1 MRGIRR
7 RVLPAV
13 LAGCLLLIAG
23 CATTQPVQPVASS
36 STGAPTGAGSATP
49 GPDLAGKRQ
58 ALGIAACPTT
68 PRPAADGAASGGAAG
83 GGAANG
89 AAGDGVVK
97 GAAAD
102 GLPAV
107 ATPCLD
113 GSGPV
118 DLSALR
124 GTPMV
129 VNLWATWCG
138 PCRTEAP
145 YLAEVSRQT
154 GASVRFVGVDVADP
168 DPAAA
173 LEFAGAQ
180 GWTYAQVADPER
192 TFAGR
197 LGVAGIPQTL
207 LVDADGRI
215 VYRHA
220 GALTSADQLRGLLHD
235 HLGIGE

>member
-1 MRGIRR
+1 MSGLRR

-13 LAGCLLLIAG
+13 VAGCLLVVAG
-23 CATTQPVQPVASS
+23 CATTQPVQPVAPSSAAAASS
-36 STGAPTGAGSATP
+36 STVAPTGTGAATP
-49 GPDLAGKRQ
+49 GPDLVGKRQ

-68 PRPAADGAASGGAAG
+68 TPGGSAEGAGVESGGA
-83 GGAANG
+83 
-89 AAGDGVVK
+89 K
-97 GAAAD
+97 GAVAD

-107 ATPCLD
+107 ATACLD

-118 DLSALR
+118 ELSTLR

-145 YLAEVSRQT
+145 YLAEVSRQA
-154 GASVRFVGVDVADP
+154 GAGVRFVGVDVADP

-180 GWTYAQVADPER
+180 GWTYAQVADPDR

-235 HLGIGE
+235 HLGISE